1 MGFYGYIYVFFST
14 VGTPRCSRQ
23 SLKYMKDS
31 ASLTFQLLFFA
42 KSNLMGKQ
50 QTVPFKLLQLLQDN
64 SLPHSMGG

>member
-1 MGFYGYIYVFFST
+1 MFS
-14 VGTPRCSRQ
+14 PK
-23 SLKYMKDS
+23 LKIHERFS
-31 ASLTFQLLFFA
+31 FTHVLITFFA